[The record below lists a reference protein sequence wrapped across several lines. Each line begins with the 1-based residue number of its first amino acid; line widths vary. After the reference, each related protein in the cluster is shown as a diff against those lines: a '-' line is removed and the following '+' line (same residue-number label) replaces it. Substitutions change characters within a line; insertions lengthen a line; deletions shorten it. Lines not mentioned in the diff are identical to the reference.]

1 MNKTL
6 SILILED
13 SPADVELVQFELE
26 NAGLSYTAKVVE
38 TEEDFVR
45 ALDEYHPDIILSDYD
60 LPRYTGA
67 LALAEAKKRCPDV
80 PFILVSG
87 AIGEDRAI
95 EILTQGA
102 VDYVLKSRL
111 DQRLVPAVKRA
122 LTEAQE
128 HRARKTAEAE
138 LRRAHRNLEKQ
149 VAERTAE
156 LKKQNQRLEIM
167 SYIAGR
173 LLETD
178 NPQLLMEELCLRVMT
193 FLDCHAFFNFLV
205 DDTTG
210 RLHL

>member
-67 LALAEAKKRCPDV
+67 LALAQARMRCPDV
-80 PFILVSG
+80 PFILVTG

-102 VDYVLKSRL
+102 KDYVLKDRLSRL
-111 DQRLVPAVKRA
+111 APAVQRA
-122 LTEAQE
+122 LAEADAHQ
-128 HRARKTAEAE
+128 ARKKAEE
-138 LRRAHRNLEKQ
+138 DLLIAHKALKREIE
-149 VAERTAE
+149 ERTAE
-156 LKKQNQRLEIM
+156 LHKEI
-167 SYIAGR
+167 
-173 LLETD
+173 
-178 NPQLLMEELCLRVMT
+178 
-193 FLDCHAFFNFLV
+193 
-205 DDTTG
+205 
-210 RLHL
+210 